1 MIDFRLFGIII
12 GIFDIVIGSF
22 GNFFTILAFTR
33 SDLNPR
39 FYSKCCRLLTKIG
52 ENYRFLEFNWFE
64 YETSISDARRYILP
78 TMFSLSIF
86 QLLVSHPLSTKSVNN
101 NIHQN
106 EFLDFLTATC
116 MMPLNVTGY
125 ILKRWPLGGPDHISC
140 SIQARDHRT
149 GSLDRYRNLDRSR
162 TNFNQAVREF
172 LISLCVFL
180 LWIYFHRLPPCY
192 HYQ

>member
-1 MIDFRLFGIII
+1 MSLEVLETFSLYLPSPGQIWTLLMTRFKASVTACWPNRGSRIQAVRLAMTWNVNFRCKALHTPYNVFIVNLSII
-12 GIFDIVIGSF
+12 GKS
-22 GNFFTILAFTR
+22 
-33 SDLNPR
+33 
-39 FYSKCCRLLTKIG
+39 
-52 ENYRFLEFNWFE
+52 
-64 YETSISDARRYILP
+64 P
-78 TMFSLSIF
+78 T
-86 QLLVSHPLSTKSVNN
+86 VNN